1 MDKTRHSPL
10 EGVLPWAF
18 PAEDDNPAVS
28 LSELRFARQ
37 IGLRLRP
44 PVPAYLGG
52 VPLPLQPNRVAVMRA
67 VRTLWLGPDEWLIT
81 ASDGAAPELLSWIRR
96 AAADRRGEVTDLS
109 ASRIVIEIAGRE
121 ARTLLEKGCG
131 LDLHPRAFTV
141 GCCAQT
147 LFATLPVIIDQT
159 NAAPSYRLFVRR
171 SAARWLVDWLIDA
184 AEEFRFIGR

>member
-18 PAEDDNPAVS
+18 PAENDNPAVS

-121 ARTLLEKGCG
+121 ARTLLEKSCG
-131 LDLHPRAFTV
+131 LDLHPRAFTA

-147 LFATLPVIIDQT
+147 LFATLPVIIDQI

-171 SAARWLVDWLIDA
+171 SAARWLADWLIDA
-184 AEEFRFIGR
+184 TEEFRFIRL

>member
-1 MDKTRHSPL
+1 MDETRHSPL

-18 PAEDDNPAVS
+18 PAEGDNPAVS

-44 PVPAYLGG
+44 PMPAYIGG

-184 AEEFRFIGR
+184 AQEFRFTRR